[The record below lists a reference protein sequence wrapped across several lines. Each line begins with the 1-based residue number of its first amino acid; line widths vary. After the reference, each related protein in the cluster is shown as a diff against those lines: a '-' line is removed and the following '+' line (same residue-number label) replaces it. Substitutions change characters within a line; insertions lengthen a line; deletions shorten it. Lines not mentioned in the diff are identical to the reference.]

1 MKDATARRWEAI
13 VDLGASAALG
23 TALAWSGVQL
33 AGALGSAA
41 GLAGGLASWAAL
53 RRVGAKA
60 KPFAVRVFDVREI
73 KMEML
78 NELVLTDA
86 DRLAP
91 IESVEASP
99 ELLLDDVLPAAGP
112 GSRVVRLFDVSAMPT
127 PGELKA
133 RIDRHIAN
141 PQAAP
146 PDASQALFDALA
158 NKRLGWAALEQYGPD
173 ALLRSVLTVP
183 DRRNGGVGTML
194 VKRVSAAA
202 ADQGVERLWLLTE
215 TAAPFFAR
223 LGFAET
229 QRANAPASMQET
241 TEFRSVC
248 PASATCMTMMLARD
262 D

>member
-1 MKDATARRWEAI
+1 MPSSNAFARSAAWKARLVGELHFSRLPADAFADATAALRQ
-13 VDLGASAALG
+13 ASLPTEDIDAQRM
-23 TALAWSGVQL
+23 TFF
-33 AGALGSAA
+33 
-41 GLAGGLASWAAL
+41 GLADDQ
-53 RRVGAKA
+53 GA
-60 KPFAVRVFDVREI
+60 
-73 KMEML
+73 
-78 NELVLTDA
+78 
-86 DRLAP
+86 
-91 IESVEASP
+91 
-99 ELLLDDVLPAAGP
+99 
-112 GSRVVRLFDVSAMPT
+112 
-127 PGELKA
+127 
-133 RIDRHIAN
+133 
-141 PQAAP
+141 
-146 PDASQALFDALA
+146 
-158 NKRLGWAALEQYGPD
+158 LGWAALEQYGPD